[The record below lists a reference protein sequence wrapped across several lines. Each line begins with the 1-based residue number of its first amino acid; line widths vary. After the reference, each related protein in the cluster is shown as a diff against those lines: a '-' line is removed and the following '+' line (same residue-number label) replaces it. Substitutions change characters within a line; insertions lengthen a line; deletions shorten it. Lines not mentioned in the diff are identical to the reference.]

1 MFTTKPE
8 AGEKI
13 TKLGGGVGDAKTP
26 FTERPATYASK
37 SPGPSA
43 SKMVPSIIGEDLTIR
58 GNVTSKGEVQVD
70 GEIEGDIRCGS
81 LLLGDRS
88 RVTGGVAAE
97 DIVVRGHLVGSIRGL
112 RITLQAQSHVEGDI
126 FHESLAV
133 EQGAYFEGKSLRSD
147 NPLAEIKAPGANGS
161 ANSGPIPRVHR
172 AWRLPSRRSSE
183 GLSKDVG
190 FEACFRSRR
199 PRSVHKWSDQHSACA
214 SSSGGMSS
222 ESAVTSSVCG
232 ALRRGHTLVTRL
244 GVVFS
249 ARS

>member
-13 TKLGGGVGDAKTP
+13 TKLGGGDAKSP

-58 GNVTSKGEVQVD
+58 GNVISAGEIQVD

-81 LLLGDRS
+81 LLLGDKS
-88 RVTGGVAAE
+88 KVTGGVAAE
-97 DIVVRGHLVGSIRGL
+97 DVVVRGHVVGSIRGL

-126 FHESLAV
+126 FHQSLAI
-133 EQGAYFEGKSLRSD
+133 EQGAYFEGKSRRSD

-161 ANSGPIPRVHR
+161 ANFGS
-172 AWRLPSRRSSE
+172 
-183 GLSKDVG
+183 
-190 FEACFRSRR
+190 
-199 PRSVHKWSDQHSACA
+199 HSASSPSVA
-214 SSSGGMSS
+214 SPVAA
-222 ESAVTSSVCG
+222 E
-232 ALRRGHTLVTRL
+232 
-244 GVVFS
+244 
-249 ARS
+249 